1 MENILSKI
9 KEEFLTKFS
18 ENPFLMTIEKQA
30 YFELPIYSKPYL
42 FLILEGKAQ
51 LNLEN
56 GLINYEKGSYILSK
70 IDTPK
75 FLKVIEPRL
84 TLLFYNFLLKK

>member
-56 GLINYEKGSYILSK
+56 GLINYEKVVIFFQKLILQ
-70 IDTPK
+70 
-75 FLKVIEPRL
+75 
-84 TLLFYNFLLKK
+84 NF

>member
-30 YFELPIYSKPYL
+30 YFELPIYACFSIVIK
-42 FLILEGKAQ
+42 
-51 LNLEN
+51 
-56 GLINYEKGSYILSK
+56 KGFNDY
-70 IDTPK
+70 
-75 FLKVIEPRL
+75 
-84 TLLFYNFLLKK
+84 